1 MGSELEKPFQ
11 FDLVAAQMRAESAD
25 LDAFVEGLATKLEE
39 ATPGMV
45 RVERVRSGF
54 RGPKRVRRITV
65 DGGGVRL
72 ELAAEGGSRVEAKRA
87 RVSGGITL
95 SSEPLDV
102 DAWIEALARAL
113 ADEADRN
120 QKTRQAL
127 ERLLLG

>member
-1 MGSELEKPFQ
+1 MGSELDRPFQ
-11 FDLVAAQMRAESAD
+11 FDLVAAQIRAESTD
-25 LDAFVEGLATKLEE
+25 LDAFVESLATKLEQ

-45 RVERVRSGF
+45 QVERVRSGF

-65 DGGGVRL
+65 DGGGIRL
-72 ELAAEGGSRVEAKRA
+72 ELRADGGNRVEAKRA

-102 DAWIEALARAL
+102 DDWIAALSGALAE
-113 ADEADRN
+113 EAERN